1 MRKMS
6 KLLSII
12 LLFIVGFSWFAT
24 PVAAEVYT
32 VKMGSDR
39 GELKFV
45 PETLEIQQGDT
56 VKWVINKVPPHN
68 VVFEADKMPNGNKA
82 IADKISHKKLL
93 FAQGD
98 SYETTFSDTETPGTY
113 PYYCEPHRGAG
124 MAGKIV
130 VK

>member
-1 MRKMS
+1 MR
-6 KLLSII
+6 KLLSTV
-12 LLFIVGFSWFAT
+12 LLFIVSFSLIVS

-45 PETLEIQQGDT
+45 PETLEIQPGDT
-56 VKWVINKVPPHN
+56 VKWEINKVPPHN

-82 IADKISHKKLL
+82 IADKITHKKLL
-93 FAQGD
+93 FAKGD
-98 SYETTFSDTETPGTY
+98 SYETTFSDTEPGTY

-124 MAGKIV
+124 MVGKII